1 MLSRV
6 DMTGH
11 QEALQLLDAIRKKFI
26 DPSAEIKGTAEYYE
40 KTILPRRFDEQ
51 KHPSG
56 NPWKPSKRVIKH
68 GGKTLTN
75 KRNLRNSLKAYPVVT
90 STGAEMTI
98 KSNNA
103 EIAKYAHV
111 HNNGGRI
118 KNRAGRMT
126 TIPKRQYA
134 FATEPEKQII
144 IRDIWIKGL
153 PV

>member
-11 QEALQLLDAIRKKFI
+11 DEAMLLINAIRDKLI
-26 DPSAEIKGTAEYYE
+26 DPSAEIQGTADYYE

-75 KRNLRNSLKAYPVVT
+75 TRNLRNSLKAYPKVT
-90 STGAEMTI
+90 STGAEVEI

-103 EIAKYAHV
+103 EIAKYAAL

-118 KNRAGRMT
+118 KNRGGKLT
-126 TIPKRQYA
+126 TMPKRQYA
-134 FATEPEKQII
+134 WASKEEKQII